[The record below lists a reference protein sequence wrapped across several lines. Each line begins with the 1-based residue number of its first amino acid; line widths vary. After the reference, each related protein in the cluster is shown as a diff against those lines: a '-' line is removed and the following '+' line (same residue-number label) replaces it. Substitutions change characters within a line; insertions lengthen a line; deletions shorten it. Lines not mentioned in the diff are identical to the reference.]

1 VACITIESAQIG
13 GKIARNPVA
22 GRRHTEPRRIARSA
36 GALQYRPPSTFVISM
51 SRQAPESVVSR
62 RAFVALTASAAAA
75 AGTLG
80 SAVPAL
86 GAPAPRPPERRAA
99 TADAFDLEERSIG
112 EWQSALMRGEL
123 TSRQLVERYLQR
135 IESLDATG
143 PTLRAMLETNPDA
156 LDIAT
161 ALDAER
167 RADKLRGPLHG
178 IPVLVKDNI
187 DTADRMHTTAGSEA
201 LAADRPARDA
211 FIVERLR
218 AAGAIVL
225 GKTNLSEWA
234 NFRSTHSSSGWSA
247 RGSQARN
254 PYALDRTPSGSSSGS
269 AIAAAANY
277 CTVSVGTE
285 TDGSIT
291 SPASACSLVGLKP
304 TVGLV
309 SRSGIVPISHTQDT
323 AGPMCRSV
331 GDAAALL
338 HVLAGADPR
347 DVATRGVRRDAYLGA
362 LDVNGLKGA
371 RIGVAREK
379 LTGYSVSADAAFERA
394 LAVMKDRGALIVDP
408 ANIATVG
415 KFGDAE
421 FDVLLYEFKPDLE
434 RYLGTRPPGVR
445 ARTLADLIAYNRTHA
460 DAEMPYFGQEI
471 FEMSAKKG
479 SLTSAGYRKALA
491 HCRTKSR
498 TRGLDATFAKHRVD
512 AIVAPTMGPPWLI
525 DLVNGDAG
533 AGGSSTTPCAV
544 AGYPAITVPMGYTR
558 GLPLGITFMGRP
570 WSEATLLKLAYAY
583 EQASKVRKPPGFEA
597 TAML

>member
-1 VACITIESAQIG
+1 M
-13 GKIARNPVA
+13 P
-22 GRRHTEPRRIARSA
+22 
-36 GALQYRPPSTFVISM
+36 
-51 SRQAPESVVSR
+51 RQAHDSPVSR
-62 RAFVALTASAAAA
+62 RAFVAVTASAAV

-80 SAVPAL
+80 SAVTSL
-86 GAPAPRPPERRAA
+86 GATPPRSTDRRAP
-99 TADAFDLEERSIG
+99 TVGAFDVEERSIG
-112 EWQSALMRGEL
+112 EWQAALARGEL

-143 PTLRAMLETNPDA
+143 PKLRAVLETNPDA

-167 RADKLRGPLHG
+167 RAGKVRGPLHG

-187 DTADRMHTTAGSEA
+187 DTADRMHTTAGSQA
-201 LAADRPARDA
+201 LAADRPSRDA

-247 RGSQARN
+247 RGGQARN

-269 AIAAAANY
+269 AIATAANY
-277 CTVSVGTE
+277 CTVAVGTE

-291 SPASACSLVGLKP
+291 SPSSACSLVGLKP

-323 AGPMCRSV
+323 AGPMCRTV

-338 HVLAGADPR
+338 HVLGGADPR
-347 DVATRGVRRDAYLGA
+347 DVATRGVRNDAYLGA

-371 RIGVAREK
+371 RIGVARDK
-379 LTGYSVSADAAFERA
+379 LTGYSVSADAAFEQA
-394 LAVMKDRGALIVDP
+394 LAVMKDRGAVIVDP
-408 ANIATVG
+408 ADITTVN
-415 KFGDAE
+415 KFNDAE
-421 FDVLLYEFKPDLE
+421 FDVLLYEFKADLE
-434 RYLGTRPPGVR
+434 RYLATRSAGAP
-445 ARTLADLIAYNRTHA
+445 ARTLDALIAFNRDHA
-460 DAEMPYFGQEI
+460 DAEMPYFKQEI

-479 SLTSAGYRKALA
+479 PLTSPGYRKALA
-491 HCRTKSR
+491 HCRTMSR
-498 TRGLDATFAKHRVD
+498 TQGLDATFAKHRVD
-512 AIVAPTMGPPWLI
+512 AIVAPTSGPPWLI

-533 AGGSSTTPCAV
+533 SGGSSTTPCAV

-583 EQASKVRKPPGFEA
+583 EQAAKVRVAPRFPPSAE
-597 TAML
+597 L